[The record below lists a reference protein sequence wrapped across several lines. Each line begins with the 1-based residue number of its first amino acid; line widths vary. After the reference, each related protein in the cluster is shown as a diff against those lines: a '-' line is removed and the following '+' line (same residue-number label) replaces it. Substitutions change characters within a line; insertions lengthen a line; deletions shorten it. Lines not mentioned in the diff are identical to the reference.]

1 MTLFFHTSAA
11 ALAAR
16 WADRFA
22 LEERDEPPADQREHY
37 LWAVDDHLELR
48 AGADDPA
55 WHGGVW
61 VLPGEVE
68 RRAAQGGDLA
78 RACGVSR
85 DFRPRVLDA
94 MAGWG
99 IDGLVL
105 ASRGCQVTLVERH
118 PLVSA
123 LQEDLARRIGA
134 EVTCRCGDGFQAL
147 HASPAF
153 DVIYLDPMFPQRA
166 KGALPGKRLQVLA
179 LLAQPDPR
187 PLSSWLQAAVAAA
200 RRRVVLKRRDKDPLI
215 APPDWQIRGRSVRF
229 DVYRGGYPG

>member
-1 MTLFFHTSAA
+1 MPLFFHPNAA
-11 ALAAR
+11 ALAAL

-22 LEERDEPPADQREHY
+22 LEERDAPPTDQREHY

-55 WHGGVW
+55 WQGGVW

-68 RRAAQGGDLA
+68 RRAAQGGDLV

-99 IDGLVL
+99 VDGLVL

-123 LQEDLARRIGA
+123 LQEDLARRVGA

-147 HASPAF
+147 TAIPGY

-179 LLAQPDPR
+179 LLAESDQR
-187 PLSSWLQAAVAAA
+187 PLSSWLQTAVAAA

-215 APPDWQIRGRSVRF
+215 APADWQIRGRSVRF